1 MEKKIKMEME
11 KKIKMEME
19 KKIKMEME
27 KKIKMEMEKKGKLN
41 KIIEEAGICDAR
53 YEVKGMNIWLPY
65 GLKIMKEI
73 DNIIRR
79 EVERTGHEEFCFP
92 LLISE
97 DSFKKEAEHI
107 KGFGSQ
113 VYWVTHGGKR
123 KLQRKLLLRPT
134 SETAMYPMFSL
145 WIRTHKDLPFKTF
158 QIINTY
164 RYETKQTKPLIRIRE
179 IHFFESHTC
188 HKDYEDAEDQIRE
201 DLKIMKRVADD
212 LCIPYI
218 ANKRP
223 EWDKFAG
230 AEYSLGADSYMPT
243 GKVLQIGTIHQYKDN
258 FSIPYNIKYKDE
270 KGEEHF
276 VHQTTYGMSE
286 RLLGAVIM
294 LHSDEIGLILPPGIA
309 PIQVVIV
316 PILFKGKEK
325 KVMNFAETIHEKI
338 NDKKVFIDRRDDM
351 TPGNK
356 YYEWERKGVP
366 LRIEIGP
373 RDVEKNSVVLVR
385 RDSGEKKSVSLD
397 VLQKEIGKELEAIS
411 KSFYERAKKLMD
423 ENIVR
428 IKDVKKETKKK
439 IKRKIVKFNWCGR
452 GDCGHRIEESLDISI
467 LGTTG
472 EKEKGRCLWCG
483 KECDMITYGGKTY

>member
-1 MEKKIKMEME
+1 MVSNKGAKMEKKDM
-11 KKIKMEME
+11 
-19 KKIKMEME
+19 
-27 KKIKMEMEKKGKLN
+27 LN
-41 KIIEEAGICDAR
+41 RIIAEAGICDTR

-65 GLKIMKEI
+65 GLKIIREI
-73 DNIIRR
+73 DNIIRM
-79 EVERTGHEEFCFP
+79 EIENTGHEEVYFP

-97 DSFKKEAEHI
+97 DSFKKEEEHI

-113 VYWVTHGGKR
+113 VYWVTHGGKK
-123 KLQRKLLLRPT
+123 KLEKKLLLRPT

-145 WIRTHKDLPFKTF
+145 WIRTHRDLPFKIF

-164 RYETKQTKPLIRIRE
+164 RYETKQTRPLLRIRE

-188 HKDYEDAEDQIRE
+188 HKDYADAENQIRE
-201 DLKIMKRVADD
+201 DLEIMKRIADK

-230 AEYSLGADSYMPT
+230 ADYSLGADSYMPT

-258 FSIPYNIKYKDE
+258 FSRPYDIKYKDE

-286 RLLGAVIM
+286 RMLGAVIM
-294 LHSDEIGLILPPGIA
+294 LHSDKVGLILPPAIA

-316 PILFKGKEK
+316 PILFKKKEK
-325 KVMNFAETIHEKI
+325 MVMDFTDKIYEKI
-338 NDKKVFIDRRDDM
+338 NDKKVFIDKRDTI

-366 LRIEIGP
+366 LRIEVGP
-373 RDVEKNSVVLVR
+373 RDVEKNSVMLVR
-385 RDSGEKKSVSLD
+385 RDNGKKRSVSID
-397 VLQKEIGKELEAIS
+397 VLRNEIDKELEDIE
-411 KSFYERAKKLMD
+411 KSFYERAKALID

-428 IKDVKKETKKK
+428 IDRIEKETKRKIKKK
-439 IKRKIVKFNWCGR
+439 IIKFNWCGSE
-452 GDCGHRIEESLDISI
+452 DCGHKIEESLEISI

-472 EKEKGRCLWCG
+472 EKENGKCLECE